1 MSMNLSWILWQVSS
15 SFNPPQWEWT
25 DRWDLKYQLQNHCS
39 LNWLNEVNIPA
50 DAWHSNPSARVEG
63 GTREHEEAQ
72 TVSALHHLSPTPG
85 IRFPVPRFH
94 QGQKFWSQMEIK
106 INYIEK
112 ETCTFPLRNILLPCS
127 PPRHGFRN
135 SCCSSPQCPHCW
147 QPGGP
152 GGQAQGR
159 AHKNS
164 AQSQPSEGGKDTF
177 LVPLCVH
184 LK

>member
-1 MSMNLSWILWQVSS
+1 MNLSWILWQVSS
-15 SFNPPQWEWT
+15 SFNPPQWEPP

-50 DAWHSNPSARVEG
+50 HARHSNPSVRVEG

-85 IRFPVPRFH
+85 IRFPVPRLH
-94 QGQKFWSQMEIK
+94 RGQKLWSQIEIK
-106 INYIEK
+106 INYTEK
-112 ETCTFPLRNILLPCS
+112 ETCTFPLCNIQALFSHC
-127 PPRHGFRN
+127 FKN
-135 SCCSSPQCPHCW
+135 SCCSSPRCPHCW
-147 QPGGP
+147 QPVGP

-159 AHKNS
+159 AHENS
-164 AQSQPSEGGKDTF
+164 AQTQPSEGGEGHTF
-177 LVPLCVH
+177 IGSLCVH

>member
-1 MSMNLSWILWQVSS
+1 MNLSWILWQISS
-15 SFNPPQWEWT
+15 SFNPPQWEQM

-39 LNWLNEVNIPA
+39 LNWLNEGNIPA

-63 GTREHEEAQ
+63 GTQGHKEAQ

-94 QGQKFWSQMEIK
+94 RGQKLRSQIEIK
-106 INYIEK
+106 INYVEK
-112 ETCTFPLRNILLPCS
+112 ETCTFPLCNMQALFSTKALLQKQLLPN
-127 PPRHGFRN
+127 PR
-135 SCCSSPQCPHCW
+135 CPHCW

-159 AHKNS
+159 THKNS
-164 AQSQPSEGGKDTF
+164 AQTQPSEGGTTH
-177 LVPLCVH
+177 LVPPCLH